1 MFRSIVTL
9 ILVPM
14 FFLAGAGYLI
24 KKEKKF

>member
-14 FFLAGAGYLI
+14 FFSGCWVFN
-24 KKEKKF
+24 KERKKKF